1 MLSRLELN
9 LRSIAPVAP
18 LLVQGAGCHKNEVTN
33 LVPNGIFY
41 HISLQRG
48 HGLTLEQCWPV
59 GSKPA
64 KLIL

>member
-1 MLSRLELN
+1 MLSCLELN

-33 LVPNGIFY
+33 LVPNGVFY

-48 HGLTLEQCWPV
+48 SWANVRTVLARWQQTG
-59 GSKPA
+59 
-64 KLIL
+64 